1 MTTTTNTH
9 SDRSRWLTRHA
20 QAHAQRVRLAAL
32 RRDLATYTSPAE
44 LDELDAIVK
53 RADRAGRIDAETADV
68 ISAVD
73 RVRMARR

>member
-1 MTTTTNTH
+1 
-9 SDRSRWLTRHA
+9 
-20 QAHAQRVRLAAL
+20 LAAL